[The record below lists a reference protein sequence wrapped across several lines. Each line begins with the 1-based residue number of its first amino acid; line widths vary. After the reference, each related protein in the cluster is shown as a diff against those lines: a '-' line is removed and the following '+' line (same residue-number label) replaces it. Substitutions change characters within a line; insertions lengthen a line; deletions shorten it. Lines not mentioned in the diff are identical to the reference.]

1 MHSCFSSCFL
11 PTQVFVRLVLRSSSI
26 FGMHPT
32 PNAQS
37 TDALRTHARRCKFTS
52 RPPGFGLLPPD
63 KLWSPSK
70 KLATSPWESVCV
82 RHPPGKCEPHTRK
95 ISQKELE
102 AMYLNEIKIMGFVG
116 QDAELKNSQNS
127 KELVRFDIATKA
139 SWTNRESGE
148 Y

>member
-1 MHSCFSSCFL
+1 MNSIPSLTPPMSSVSCTCSSDL
-11 PTQVFVRLVLRSSSI
+11 RVFCLSGSASYPPLLSLTGISSSLI
-26 FGMHPT
+26 FGMRPT

-37 TDALRTHARRCKFTS
+37 TDALRTHARRSKFAS

-95 ISQKELE
+95 I
-102 AMYLNEIKIMGFVG
+102 
-116 QDAELKNSQNS
+116 
-127 KELVRFDIATKA
+127 
-139 SWTNRESGE
+139 
-148 Y
+148 